1 MPQPLRRD
9 APIDW
14 SLMAV
19 ANHPVLTSGVGA
31 CILAVASTEAA
42 MGVFLASIRWQHAP
56 AAVEAW
62 SKLRTVRGKLDLIE
76 AEASLTSSGHKFL
89 AVKTLDKFTAIARRR
104 NKLAHGFFGIIT
116 DRENQFAWRDG
127 AAAGRRMAAGL
138 ATTSM
143 REDPKPPTWI
153 YTPKDF
159 SALAQ
164 ECSETFDMI
173 STMVDILPIIH
184 AFHERSSNP

>member
-1 MPQPLRRD
+1 VPQPLRRD

-56 AAVEAW
+56 VAVEAW

-76 AEASLTSSGHKFL
+76 VEASLTSSGHKFL

-116 DRENQFAWRDG
+116 DRENQFAWSDG

-143 REDPKPPTWI
+143 REDPKLPTWI

-173 STMVDILPIIH
+173 STMVDVLPIIH